1 MRSRGISLF
10 IPGFLFFLT
19 IILFVVMLTGFYLD
33 SSVLRKI
40 WVIVMTITPII
51 GFITAIK
58 AQRGKYKPW
67 LIIGHAGLI
76 LTVSVFGVLA
86 IVG

>member
-1 MRSRGISLF
+1 MRGRGISLF

-19 IILFVVMLTGFYLD
+19 IILFIVMLTGFYLD
-33 SSVLRKI
+33 SDILRKI
-40 WVIVMTITPII
+40 WVIIMTITPII

-58 AQRGKYKPW
+58 ARRGKYKPW
-67 LIIGHAGLI
+67 LIIGHIALI
-76 LTVSVFGVLA
+76 FTVSVLGVLA